1 MIQII
6 RLISG
11 EEILTEYD
19 KNQATNPIAMVPT
32 QDGKIAFQ
40 PYIPYS
46 KNESFYLKDSSIV
59 WQIEPTEELEQK
71 YKEMT
76 GAVMTPPKQ
85 KIIV

>member
-11 EEILTEYD
+11 EELLTEFE
-19 KNQATNPIAMVPT
+19 NNTATNPIMMAPT
-32 QDGKIAFQ
+32 PDGKIAFQ

-46 KNESFYLKDSSIV
+46 RNESFYLKDSSIV

-76 GAVMTPPKQ
+76 GAVITPPKQ

>member
-11 EEILTEYD
+11 EEILTEFD
-19 KNQATNPIAMVPT
+19 KNKATNPIAMVPT

-46 KNESFYLKDSSIV
+46 KNEFFYLKDSSIV

>member
-11 EEILTEYD
+11 EEILTDFENNIA
-19 KNQATNPIAMVPT
+19 KNPIQMMPV
-32 QDGKIAFQ
+32 DGKIAFQ

-46 KNESFYLKDSSIV
+46 RTDHFNLKDDVIV
-59 WQIEPTEELEQK
+59 WQVEPTEELEQK

-76 GAVMTPPKQ
+76 GAVITPPKQ
-85 KIIV
+85 KIIT